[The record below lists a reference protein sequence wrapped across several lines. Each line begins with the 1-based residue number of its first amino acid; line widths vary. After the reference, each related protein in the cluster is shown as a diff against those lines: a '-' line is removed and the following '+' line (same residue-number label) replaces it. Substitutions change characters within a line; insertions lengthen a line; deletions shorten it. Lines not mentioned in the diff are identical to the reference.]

1 MRKRTRVI
9 AALLSVCMMFG
20 MTGCMKSGNEGAA
33 GKSQKDTKAVEVP
46 EGLWD
51 PYEETVTI
59 STVLPE
65 NAGIQ
70 WDEGDSYDD
79 NPWYRA
85 YKDQFNIQV
94 VNDWVSND
102 YTTKLNLSIADKSI
116 PDVFFVDAQQLKQL
130 KEADMIY
137 DLTDLYDEYASDLLK
152 GYMEQESA
160 TFETGKL
167 DGKLYGVPQLSY
179 GIIDQ
184 PAQIWI
190 RKDWKEK
197 LNLADPQSMDDVINI
212 AKAFQKEYG
221 GYGLTENQDLD
232 CFKILATAW
241 GAYPKIWVETE
252 SGELGYGSVQPEMKE
267 ALEVYAQWYKEGIV
281 DPQFATKDLEKMLQ
295 GELNNEVGISPYFQY
310 WGYDPGPNMVS
321 NNGKDSIFEPYKIPS
336 ATGETV
342 KAPIEFANYGYIVVN
357 KNCKNPEAV
366 FKLLNFYARCMDEPD
381 QVDDQLIQDLFKNA
395 YTNIPYALRVIN
407 PNTDYNQYIK
417 VTETLK
423 KSLDEDPMTLGKDG
437 IKYQNSVNFIK
448 NADPTGVGDYL
459 QQGGPKAAYTISK
472 EMLDNGEIVKDAMW
486 GPDTE
491 TLLNS
496 GSTLDDILIEGFT
509 KIIVGEKD
517 INYFDT
523 LVQEWEKAGGEKA
536 TEEINETYGNN

>member
-9 AALLSVCMMFG
+9 AALLSVCMAFG
-20 MTGCMKSGNEGAA
+20 MTACMKSGNEGGS
-33 GKSQKDTKAVEVP
+33 GKSERKAVEVP

-70 WDEGDSYDD
+70 WEEGDSYED

-116 PDVFFVDAQQLKQL
+116 PDVFFVDAQQMRQL
-130 KEADMIY
+130 KDADMIY
-137 DLTDLYDEYASDLLK
+137 DLTELYDQYASDLLK
-152 GYMEQESA
+152 SYMEQESA

-167 DGKLYGVPQLSY
+167 DDKLYGVPQLSY

-184 PAQIWI
+184 PSQIWI

-221 GYGLTENQDLD
+221 GYGLTENQNLD
-232 CFKILATAW
+232 CFYILATAW
-241 GAYPKIWVETE
+241 GAYPKIWTETE
-252 SGELGYGSVQPEMKE
+252 NGELGYGSVQPEMKE
-267 ALEVYAQWYKEGIV
+267 ALKAYAQWYKEGII

-295 GELNNEVGISPYFQY
+295 GELNSEVGVSPYFQY

-321 NNGKDSIFEPYKIPS
+321 NNGKDSIFEAYKIPS
-336 ATGETV
+336 ANGETV

-381 QVDDQLIQDLFKNA
+381 QMDSQLIEDLFKNA
-395 YTNIPYALRVIN
+395 YANIPYALRVIN
-407 PNTDYNQYIK
+407 PNTDYNQFVK
-417 VTETLK
+417 VTDALEK
-423 KSLDEDPMTLGKDG
+423 GLDEDPTTLGKDG
-437 IKYQNSVNFIK
+437 TKYQSSVNFIK
-448 NADPTGVGDYL
+448 NGDPTGVGDYC
-459 QQGGPKAAYTISK
+459 QQGGPKSAYRISK
-472 EMLDNGEIVKDAMW
+472 EMLDKEEIVKDALW

-491 TLLNS
+491 TLLSS

-517 INYFDT
+517 IDYFDT
-523 LVQEWEKAGGEKA
+523 LVKEWEKAGGAKA
-536 TEEINETYGNN
+536 TEEVNETYGN

>member
-1 MRKRTRVI
+1 MKRRTKVI
-9 AALLSVCMMFG
+9 VALLSVCMVFG
-20 MTGCMKSGNEGAA
+20 MVGCMKSGNETGS
-33 GKSQKDTKAVEVP
+33 GKKESKAVEIP
-46 EGLWD
+46 DGLWD
-51 PYEETVTI
+51 PYKETVTI

-70 WDEGDSYDD
+70 WEKGDSYDD

-102 YTTKLNLSIADKSI
+102 YTTKLNLSIADKSV
-116 PDVFFVDAQQLKQL
+116 PDVFFVDAQQMRQL

-137 DLTDLYDEYASDLLK
+137 DLTDLYDKYASDLLK
-152 GYMEQESA
+152 SYMEQEST

-184 PAQIWI
+184 PTQIWI

-197 LNLADPQSMDDVINI
+197 LNLSDPQSMDDLINI
-212 AKAFQKEYG
+212 AKSFQKEYG
-221 GYGLTENQDLD
+221 GYGLTENQNLD

-241 GAYPKIWVETE
+241 GAYPSIWVKTET
-252 SGELGYGSVQPEMKE
+252 GDLGYGSVQPEMKK
-267 ALEVYAQWYKEGIV
+267 ALETYAEWYKEGII

-295 GELNNEVGISPYFQY
+295 GELNNEVGVSPYYQY

-321 NNGKDSIFEPYKIPS
+321 NNGKDSIFEAYKIPS
-336 ATGETV
+336 ATGEAV

-366 FKLLNFYARCMDEPD
+366 FKLLNFYARCMDEPEK
-381 QVDDQLIQDLFKNA
+381 VDSQLIEDLFKNA

-407 PNTDYNQYIK
+407 PNTDYNQFVK
-417 VTETLK
+417 VTDALSK
-423 KSLDEDPMTLGKDG
+423 GLDEDPTALGKDG

-448 NADPTGVGDYL
+448 NGDPTGVGDYL
-459 QQGGPKAAYTISK
+459 QQGGPKSAYRISK
-472 EMLDNGEIVKDAMW
+472 EMLDNGEIVKDALW

-491 TLLNS
+491 TLLSS
-496 GSTLDDILIEGFT
+496 GSTLDDILTEGFT

-523 LVQEWEKAGGEKA
+523 LVKDWEKAGGAKA
-536 TEEINETYGNN
+536 TEEVNETYGN